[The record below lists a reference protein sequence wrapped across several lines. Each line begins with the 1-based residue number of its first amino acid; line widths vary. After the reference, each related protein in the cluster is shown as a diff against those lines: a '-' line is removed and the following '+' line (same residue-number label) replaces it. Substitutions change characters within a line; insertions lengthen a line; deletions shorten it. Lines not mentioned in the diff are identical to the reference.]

1 MCATIV
7 GLARDY
13 ARRFALWA
21 EPFANWPGRAAF
33 ATLEQMRI
41 VYVAAGA
48 GGMFCGTCLHDNT
61 LAGALRAAGHDMLLL
76 PTYTPLRTDEA
87 SQSEQRVFFGGINVY
102 LQQKSALF
110 RHTPWFFDRLLDS
123 PALIDWL
130 ASRSSSVDASRLGD
144 LTVSMLAGEH
154 GRQRKE
160 LEKLL
165 QWLESQP
172 PADVIHLSNSMLLGM
187 GGEMRR
193 RLRAPI
199 VCSLSGEDIFLEQLI
214 EPHYS
219 AARQLLRER
228 AADADR
234 FVALNRY
241 FADFM
246 ADYLA
251 VKRGKIEVIPHGLNL
266 AGHGQRRRPAGER
279 RSAGATEQASAGPT
293 IGYLARICPE
303 KGFHLLVEAFYRLV
317 ADPRLPGLRL
327 RVAGYLSGGER
338 PYLDRIVAEV
348 ARRGLAD
355 RFEYVGEVDRDGK
368 IEFLQS
374 LDVMSVPTVY
384 RESKGISILEAL
396 ANGVPVVQP
405 AHGAFPEVIADTG
418 GGLLFEPENVDQLA
432 EQLARLLLDD
442 ELRMRCGAAGLL
454 AIRDRYHQAGMAAA
468 HVKMY
473 ESLIAGNNTPG
484 NSTAREAEP
493 SEAPSART

>member
-1 MCATIV
+1 
-7 GLARDY
+7 
-13 ARRFALWA
+13 
-21 EPFANWPGRAAF
+21 
-33 ATLEQMRI
+33 MRI

-76 PTYTPLRTDEA
+76 PTYTPLRTDEV
-87 SQSEQRVFFGGINVY
+87 SQSEQRVFFGGINVF

-110 RHTPWFFDRLLDS
+110 RHTPWFFDRLFDS

-130 ASRSSSVDASRLGD
+130 ASRSSSVDASQLGD

-187 GGEMRR
+187 AGEMRR
-193 RLRAPI
+193 RLRVPI
-199 VCSLSGEDIFLEQLI
+199 VCSLSGEDIFLEQLV

-219 AARQLLRER
+219 SARQLLRER

-234 FVALNRY
+234 FVAMNGY
-241 FADFM
+241 FADYM

-251 VKRGKIEVIPHGLNL
+251 VARAKIEVIPHGLNL
-266 AGHGQRRRPAGER
+266 AGHGQRRRVAGEN
-279 RSAGATEQASAGPT
+279 RSPGAGAAATSSPT

-303 KGFHLLVEAFYRLV
+303 KGFHLLVEAFYRLA

-327 RVAGYLSGGER
+327 RAAGYLSGGER

-348 ARRGLAD
+348 ARRGLTD

-368 IEFLQS
+368 IDFLQS

-442 ELRMRCGAAGLL
+442 ELRLRSGAAGQL
-454 AIRDRYHQAGMAAA
+454 AIRDRYHQEGMAAA
-468 HVKMY
+468 HVKLY
-473 ESLIAGNNTPG
+473 EGLLADKTTADNNAADNNTARHAAH
-484 NSTAREAEP
+484 ST
-493 SEAPSART
+493 RT